1 MRLRIFVLGYFHSF
15 HKHMRSLLRIH
26 PSSLLKTD
34 FVSAR
39 AKYPHHPI
47 RYWFS
52 LCILYSIE
60 YGIFLDVISR
70 TLFFILWMLSL
81 AMRIL
86 GSLEIVKLKP
96 RNLRF
101 HGRST
106 DDLLS
111 FTFRRNFFST
121 NRWTLAIVRS
131 PARLD
136 FTYMLQSSAYRTNL
150 FPLAS
155 NSLSSSSSTMFE
167 SSGLKGP
174 PCGVPSSVLETTPL
188 IMTPACRYLR
198 ISLSNI
204 LS

>member
-111 FTFRRNFFST
+111 FTFLFHQSLVTCHCPFSC
-121 NRWTLAIVRS
+121 
-131 PARLD
+131 
-136 FTYMLQSSAYRTNL
+136 
-150 FPLAS
+150 PLRFHLYVAVIGIS
-155 NSLSSSSSTMFE
+155 NKSVSSSF
-167 SSGLKGP
+167 
-174 PCGVPSSVLETTPL
+174 
-188 IMTPACRYLR
+188 
-198 ISLSNI
+198 
-204 LS
+204 